1 MLEAITST
9 YHWTI
14 FSPFNVYERRLRV
27 THMQRWRT
35 SPLKSHEKKKDVII
49 FAAAA
54 VIAHRGNSPQNT
66 L

>member
-1 MLEAITST
+1 
-9 YHWTI
+9 
-14 FSPFNVYERRLRV
+14 
-27 THMQRWRT
+27 MQRWRT